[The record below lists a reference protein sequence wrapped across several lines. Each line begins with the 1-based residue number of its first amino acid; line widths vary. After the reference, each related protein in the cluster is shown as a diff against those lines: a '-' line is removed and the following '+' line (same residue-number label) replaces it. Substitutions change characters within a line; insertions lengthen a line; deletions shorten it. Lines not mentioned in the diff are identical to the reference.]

1 MPIAIEAGETGVN
14 PDACW
19 YALYTRHQHE
29 KTVAGMLAGKGFEV
43 FLPLYAAAHR
53 WQDRVKRLSLP
64 LFPGYVFLRSIPD
77 RRMAARV
84 TPGVIHF
91 VPGDRPVPIA
101 EAEIDHLRQ
110 AGASRASILPHP
122 FLKAGDWVRVRSGPL
137 EGVEGILTHWKGK
150 YRLVLSVELL
160 QQSAAVEIDASA
172 VERAR
177 RSLPAARR
185 VPLQQALPPRY
196 LC

>member
-1 MPIAIEAGETGVN
+1 MPRALESREPGLN

-43 FLPLYAAAHR
+43 FLPLYSAAHR
-53 WQDRVKRLSLP
+53 WQDRVKRLALP
-64 LFPGYVFLRSIPD
+64 LFPGYVFLRSASD
-77 RRMAARV
+77 RRLAARV

-91 VPGDRPVPIA
+91 VPGDRPIPIA
-101 EAEIDHLRQ
+101 EAEIDSLRQ
-110 AGASRASILPHP
+110 LGTSRDSVLPHP
-122 FLKAGDWVRVRSGPL
+122 FLNRGDWVRVKSGPL
-137 EGVEGILTHWKGK
+137 EGLEGILTHWKGG

-160 QQSAAVEIDASA
+160 QQSAAVEIDAST

-177 RSLPAARR
+177 RPQNASPK
-185 VPLQQALPPRY
+185 Y

>member
-1 MPIAIEAGETGVN
+1 MPTAIENPGVN

-43 FLPLYAAAHR
+43 FLPLYVAAHR

-64 LFPGYVFLRSIPD
+64 LFPGYVFLRSLAD
-77 RRMAARV
+77 RRLDARV

-91 VPGDRPVPIA
+91 VPGGRPIPIA
-101 EAEIDHLRQ
+101 EAEIDNLRQ
-110 AGASRASILPHP
+110 LGASRASVLPHT
-122 FLKAGDWVRVRSGPL
+122 FLKTGDWVRVRSGPL
-137 EGVEGILTHWKGK
+137 EGVEGILTHWKGG

-160 QQSAAVEIDASA
+160 QQSAAVEIDASL

-177 RSLPAARR
+177 RPDTK
-185 VPLQQALPPRY
+185 PPKY
-196 LC
+196 PC

>member
-1 MPIAIEAGETGVN
+1 MRTTLQDEEIANNSGAR
-14 PDACW
+14 W

-64 LFPGYVFLRSIPD
+64 LFPGYVFIRSAFD
-77 RRMAARV
+77 RRIHARL

-91 VPGDRPVPIA
+91 VPGDRPIPIA
-101 EAEIDHLRQ
+101 QGEIDGLRQ
-110 AGASRASILPHP
+110 LGASSSSVQPHP
-122 FLKAGDWVRVRSGPL
+122 FLKAGDWVRVKGGPL
-137 EGVEGILTHWKGK
+137 EGLEGILTHWKAG
-150 YRLVLSVELL
+150 YRLVLSVDLL
-160 QQSAAVEIDASA
+160 QQSAAVEIDASI

-177 RSLPAARR
+177 RPGRAP
-185 VPLQQALPPRY
+185 VRY
-196 LC
+196 VC